1 MGNVEELKEVGPK
14 EALLEGVAKSKQEE
28 YGVALEEVGG
38 ALGLT
43 HKERK
48 LRFIFNYDPPGTKRR
63 HRRSTPFQ
71 SHKKKSRSSSRATP
85 TNRATPSNK
94 ATPTNQPTRS
104 DDAPFTPEDT
114 TPLPPE
120 DKGASVRSHKKSKCS
135 RRGVVTPPSG
145 RTHDCPHPPC
155 SPGMTAACTGGE
167 GEKAGA
173 DSNQCTPL
181 LFPHRKSA
189 RIGMKRQREEEDKE
203 CDANGPREDALGGGS
218 VGHTN
223 GSGESVSPTNG
234 PVDLTNGPV
243 GLTNGPVGLTNG
255 PGGSIGP
262 TNGPVGLT
270 NGPGGSIGRTNGS
283 VGLTNGPGGSIGPTN
298 GSVGL
303 TNGPGD
309 SVGLTNGSG
318 ESVGPTNGSGD
329 SVGLTNG
336 SGGSFGLTNG
346 PGGSVGPTNG
356 PELYSS
362 PPKEGRRA
370 AARSGSP
377 SHLEEVGEMEADG
390 PTTQCADIPAKLYS
404 NTSTC
409 DISAIDCLPSV
420 YLTPSSSSTEEELLR
435 RDLGGSAQPLETK
448 KRPSSAQCTLK
459 DGTCSICDEEGAE
472 LLLCEGTCGST
483 FHLDCIGLVLP
494 PKFGFVCDECLC
506 FRRECFSCKG
516 DRGVLH
522 KCSRPSCP
530 KVYHL
535 SCVAANKLFAVGK
548 KQGSFA
554 CPLHVCARCKSVGC
568 VRDGEEVLECRQCP
582 LALHG
587 DDCLVAGCEVVGPN
601 QMVCYRHVRID
612 RDKNLYSHINIG
624 TCLECGEPGSLYCCD
639 FCSAA
644 YHDGCLEKESRPS
657 LEGGYWCC
665 PNCVVHDLPAYGS
678 MVICKHG
685 RHRYVGHMAGGGE
698 VCGAYEGEGSVQVG
712 MEHMA
717 GGGGVC
723 VWSIWQVGEGVC
735 VEHMAGGGGVCVWS
749 IWQVGEGVCVEHM
762 AGGGGV
768 CAGGE
773 GRVWSI
779 WQVGEGGVCVHLNIC
794 T

>member
-1 MGNVEELKEVGPK
+1 MVAYDPNLAIYFRTQRQGGAPTSYHVQYFGVQAVRGWVTVGNVEELKEVGPK
-14 EALLEGVAKSKQEE
+14 EVLLEGMAKSKQEE

-94 ATPTNQPTRS
+94 ATPTNQPTCS
-104 DDAPFTPEDT
+104 NDAPFTPEDT

-120 DKGASVRSHKKSKCS
+120 DKGASVRSHKKSKCI

-145 RTHDCPHPPC
+145 RTRDCPHPPC
-155 SPGMTAACTGGE
+155 SPGMTAAGTGGE

-189 RIGMKRQREEEDKE
+189 RIGMKRQREEEDRE

-218 VGHTN
+218 VGLTNGPGDNVGHTN
-223 GSGESVSPTNG
+223 GSGESV
-234 PVDLTNGPV
+234 
-243 GLTNGPVGLTNG
+243 GLTNGSGE
-255 PGGSIGP
+255 
-262 TNGPVGLT
+262 
-270 NGPGGSIGRTNGS
+270 S
-283 VGLTNGPGGSIGPTN
+283 VGLTNGSGE
-298 GSVGL
+298 
-303 TNGPGD
+303 

-318 ESVGPTNGSGD
+318 ESVGPTNGSGE
-329 SVGLTNG
+329 SVSLTNG

-346 PGGSVGPTNG
+346 SGGSDGLTNG

-377 SHLEEVGEMEADG
+377 SHLEEVGEMGADG

-404 NTSTC
+404 NMPTC
-409 DISAIDCLPSV
+409 DVSAIDCLPSV
-420 YLTPSSSSTEEELLR
+420 YLTPSSSSTEEELPR
-435 RDLGGSAQPLETK
+435 RDLGSSAQPLETK
-448 KRPSSAQCTLK
+448 KRPSSSQCTLK

-535 SCVAANKLFAVGK
+535 SCVAASKLFAVGK
-548 KQGSFA
+548 KQVSFT

-685 RHRYVGHMAGGGE
+685 RHRYVGHMAGGGR
-698 VCGAYEGEGSVQVG
+698 G
-712 MEHMA
+712 
-717 GGGGVC
+717 
-723 VWSIWQVGEGVC
+723 VWSIW
-735 VEHMAGGGGVCVWS
+735 
-749 IWQVGEGVCVEHM
+749 
-762 AGGGGV
+762 
-768 CAGGE
+768 
-773 GRVWSI
+773 
-779 WQVGEGGVCVHLNIC
+779 
-794 T
+794 